1 MCGIIG
7 GVGERNMVP
16 VLLEGLSRLEYR
28 GYDSA
33 GLAVAGDAGLVRR
46 RCEGKVG
53 ALEQALSGDQVAGHT
68 GIAHT
73 RWATHG
79 SPCAGNAHPHTAA
92 DRVAVVHNG
101 IIENHTELR
110 VELEADGYVFAS
122 QTDTETIPYLIHR
135 ELAAGTD
142 LFDALRRVAHR
153 LKGAYALA
161 GVDAHHPGRIV
172 AARKGSPLLLG
183 VGVGEH
189 FLASDA
195 AALVPVT
202 QELVDLA
209 DGDFVELNGDGF
221 TVTDIDGT
229 PQERAVR
236 TSHIRVDQVERGEYR
251 HFMQKEIFEQPAA
264 IAETLE
270 GRLDHPDWGFEDIA
284 PGLSATWS
292 GVAEVLILACG
303 TSYHAAAV
311 ARYWLEAQAGVPTT
325 VEIASEF
332 RYRDPVVRPGTVIIA
347 ISQSGETADTL
358 AAVQELKSR
367 GHGPIL
373 SICNVRESSLAR
385 AADTTVFTEAGPE
398 IGVASTKAFTTQLT
412 VLALLTAAAAKESQG
427 AAWAEPATWREE
439 LRSLPGRIHSIL
451 ELDRPMRQVAARL
464 LHREHALFLGR
475 GAFYPIALE
484 GALKLKEISYIHAEA
499 YPAGELKH
507 GPLALVDEE
516 MPVFVLAPNNQLL
529 DKVLANLEEVRTRG
543 GDVVVLT
550 EPGQGPPAGE
560 GMAVVELPDPG
571 ELLAPVL
578 YTVPLQLLAYHT
590 AVLKGTDVDQPRN
603 LAKSVTVE

>member
-33 GLAVAGDAGLVRR
+33 GLAVVGGEGLVRR
-46 RCEGKVG
+46 RCEGKVA
-53 ALEQALSGDQVAGHT
+53 ALEQALEADAVAGHT

-79 SPCAGNAHPHTAA
+79 TPCADNAHPHTAA

-101 IIENHTELR
+101 IIENHAELR
-110 VELEADGYVFAS
+110 AELEAEGYAFAS
-122 QTDTETIPYLIHR
+122 QTDTETIPFLLHR
-135 ELAAGTD
+135 ELARGTE
-142 LFDALRRVAHR
+142 LFAALRTVAAR
-153 LKGAYALA
+153 LRGAYALA
-161 GVDAHHPGRIV
+161 VVDAAHPGRIV
-172 AARKGSPLLLG
+172 GARKGSPLLLG

-209 DGDFVELNGDGF
+209 DGDFVELTGEGF

-229 PQERAVR
+229 PREREVR
-236 TSHIRVDQVERGEYR
+236 TSHIRVDQVERGSYR
-251 HFMQKEIFEQPAA
+251 HFMQKEIFEQPSA

-270 GRLDHPDWGFEDIA
+270 GRLDRPDWGFEDIA
-284 PGLSATWS
+284 PGLSQTWS
-292 GVAEVLILACG
+292 GVGEVLILACG
-303 TSYHAAAV
+303 TSYHAGSV
-311 ARYWLEAQAGVPTT
+311 ARYWLEAQAGIPTT
-325 VEIASEF
+325 VEVASEF
-332 RYRDPVVRPGTVIIA
+332 RYRDPVVRPGTVVIA

-358 AAVQELKSR
+358 AAVQELKAR
-367 GHGPIL
+367 GVGPIL
-373 SICNVRESSLAR
+373 AICNVRESSLAR
-385 AADTTVFTEAGPE
+385 AADTTVYTEAGPE
-398 IGVASTKAFTTQLT
+398 IGVASTKAFSTQLT

-427 AAWAEPATWREE
+427 AAWIDPATWRDE
-439 LRSLPGRIHSIL
+439 LRTLPGRLHRVL

-464 LHREHALFLGR
+464 LNREHALFLGR
-475 GAFYPIALE
+475 GPFFPIALE

-507 GPLALVDEE
+507 GPLALVDED

-529 DKVLANLEEVRTRG
+529 DKVLSNLEEVRTRG

-550 EPGQGPPAGE
+550 EPGQGPAAADGLE
-560 GMAVVELPDPG
+560 VVELPDPG
-571 ELLAPVL
+571 AVLAPVL